1 MDSDFPVSNA
11 GINLAFEF
19 INDAIDQEDLA
30 EATAHRLCVILDE
43 VCSNMIR
50 HDETLSEEDSFSC
63 TLTVSPAMT
72 TLVISDEGTAFDP
85 LAYQPD
91 QVPDIGGHGISLIK
105 GLSSSVHY
113 QREGGQNILTIEIA
127 NTG

>member
-19 INDAIDQEDLA
+19 INDAIAQEDLA

-50 HDETLSEEDSFSC
+50 HDDALSEDDSFSC
-63 TLTVSPAMT
+63 TLTVSPVVT

-85 LAYQPD
+85 LGYRPEQA
-91 QVPDIGGHGISLIK
+91 PDIGGHGISLIK
-105 GLSSSVHY
+105 GLSSSVTY
-113 QREGGQNILTIEIA
+113 ERERGQNILTIEIA
-127 NTG
+127 TAE